1 MNIPNEEVLENT
13 STSISIDTRPHTFLG
28 ANDEAVKRMKSL
40 SPYPGRMI
48 AGLLR
53 VQKAK

>member
-1 MNIPNEEVLENT
+1 MNIPNGEVLENT